1 MEVDGGGKD
10 HPIHPVSW
18 PQHPLHPQALAGS
31 TFMPPIA
38 DERGWPVSSVNS
50 QDLMEKR
57 EDSPSSFSTSHHLPL
72 PKGQGSPGMVPC
84 SSLACALAVPT
95 ALCPQEQSL
104 LGLGTWSMGQGVVHP
119 SSFSQD
125 VRKTHLGQAP
135 RPAHIRA
142 SQTGLDWLP
151 PALLGCSRQKHV
163 VPLTQQRQG
172 CLAETW
178 PFLLGWAPSRPISL
192 PLPTPERGE
201 PLIAEKSILA

>member
-1 MEVDGGGKD
+1 MSPQLLGLLCLLSLSGTKLGQQLPEHLSSPRQPREAQSGHPHEPKWMEVDGGGKD
-10 HPIHPVSW
+10 LPIHPVSW
-18 PQHPLHPQALAGS
+18 PQHPLHPQALPGS

-104 LGLGTWSMGQGVVHP
+104 LGLDVEYGAGCGASELVQPGRAQNSSRSSTKAGSHSCLPDRAGLAAPCPLGV
-119 SSFSQD
+119 
-125 VRKTHLGQAP
+125 
-135 RPAHIRA
+135 
-142 SQTGLDWLP
+142 
-151 PALLGCSRQKHV
+151 
-163 VPLTQQRQG
+163 
-172 CLAETW
+172 
-178 PFLLGWAPSRPISL
+178 
-192 PLPTPERGE
+192 
-201 PLIAEKSILA
+201 